1 MGQKF
6 SAVFASTLIPLGE
19 NIRKETRHPEHS
31 EGSPDVMEMAR
42 KARHDVFLLKY
53 IYCAIPTKAGIHLLN
68 VEFNRPDFVFHESL
82 QVFYSQYIKLR

>member
-1 MGQKF
+1 MNYRHLEKPNPFGGEYQKRNP
-6 SAVFASTLIPLGE
+6 SS
-19 NIRKETRHPEHS
+19 EHS
-31 EGSPDVMEMAR
+31 EGSPDVMEMAL

-53 IYCAIPTKAGIHLLN
+53 IYCATPAKAGIHLLN